1 MWDILRDNPW
11 LIIVGLALLIP
22 IVGIVFGTTTRYL
35 ARVRQAELEAN
46 LKQDMLQRGMSAE
59 EIRVVIEA
67 TSRRDEQSCAR
78 RSAVRQG
85 MRQEMSQPSDAAGLT
100 PS

>member
-11 LIIVGLALLIP
+11 LIVVGLGLLIP
-22 IVGIVFGTTTRYL
+22 IFGIVFGTTTNYL

-59 EIRVVIEA
+59 EIRMVIEA
-67 TSRRDEQSCAR
+67 TSRGKGKTCASE
-78 RSAVRQG
+78 SATRQG
-85 MRQEMSQPSDAAGLT
+85 MRQEMS
-100 PS
+100 